1 MVKHTQTIRQLLSTN
16 CLNVFNRFVVLAL
29 KRLRNFKGVFLYIIY
44 EIKSLGSINLN
55 IFLRV
60 GWVISNR
67 GTLISLN
74 VTIMLWY
81 EIKEKNISEL
91 KDPLTCHNMMP
102 PRRKSLNDNGT
113 LSILIKKF
121 KQVVIV
127 FPCQT
132 QRHLLAQS

>member
-74 VTIMLWY
+74 VAM
-81 EIKEKNISEL
+81 N
-91 KDPLTCHNMMP
+91 
-102 PRRKSLNDNGT
+102 
-113 LSILIKKF
+113 
-121 KQVVIV
+121 VVI
-127 FPCQT
+127 
-132 QRHLLAQS
+132 RN